1 MSDGKEEF
9 GISPV
14 ALDALERDFVEVMK
28 ELSAEDNLER
38 FRLEYEK
45 LHRALKKSH
54 DSEKRLI
61 KKCQELHQ
69 EITQNAAKVQSAL
82 RMSADDKHS
91 VDTLRQEIEKAWKMV
106 DNAHE
111 KESRAKETIQMLKKE
126 VNKLT
131 ALVEHGA
138 GLTLGQ
144 EHNLEKCITE
154 KRELTK
160 DCENLRVK
168 NDQQTYEL
176 RDLVDSVRRLETDVT
191 GKTSETV
198 RRTEAYQQLY
208 KEHENELRKRE
219 LAEAKVQDLHKAI
232 EKRTR
237 DIDTLKANVNMKS
250 GDIEKFERELKEDRD
265 KIHDLTI
272 KLEKLKRDYNSLC
285 EQATNGNALKE
296 QQNQEKDLHK
306 QLDVKQAQLER
317 AKSKLA
323 KLNKAVA
330 AQEAELAAQLEEK
343 AAEQKKLAWLVSAPT
358 TEKDP
363 ETGELKMSRRS
374 ESSAVAIQRIREE
387 MAKEEQLEASTDV
400 DVRLNPVDLG
410 SLDITTLGA
419 VLEMEKRRLEA
430 KERSVKERVRDK
442 NASISEYADEEQLR
456 VALEAQTHV
465 EEGRNVTLNEERDS
479 HKKEFQKLSEQIVAL
494 QQQQKQYEDAANAA
508 TRQYHESLEKVKK
521 SKREIAERQNDL
533 AEADKRL
540 KNQNAMYEQVL
551 SDRNLYSKNHNEAKE
566 EIDDLEK
573 KFKVMEQQINQLKDE
588 LKKRELELCEAHAR
602 HETVVKDHHT
612 AESQLKNLERDL
624 KEARGRAAELAEEI
638 KQLTQ
643 IIADCDTEKGKQQMK
658 FNSVTNERNI
668 LATQLIRRNEELSL
682 LYEKI
687 RIQQSTL
694 LKGESQYRE
703 RLVDISMLRKKVH
716 ELRTQLRTSLA
727 RIRYVEEM
735 RRQVTTLQRGLIRE
749 RTKVKALFEELQ
761 NPMNVHRWRK
771 LEGSDPAEYENIL
784 KLQTL
789 QKRLI
794 AKIEE
799 SRQKD
804 LVIREKE
811 KQYTELK
818 SVLARQPGPE
828 IAEQLTVYHENILKR
843 TEQLKRMAEELD
855 ANRTSVNE
863 LKQEIDRL
871 SGEHQD
877 VKKDFYTLKSKNTLM
892 LRERSLANASLA
904 QRTDAGDAE
913 FVVHNPAAQPR
924 FAGGGFCLSTH

>member
-1 MSDGKEEF
+1 MADGKEEF

-61 KKCQELHQ
+61 KKCQELQQ

-82 RMSADDKHS
+82 RLSQDDQNT
-91 VDTLRQEIEKAWKMV
+91 VDTLRKEIEKSWKMV

-111 KESRAKETIQMLKKE
+111 KEARAKDTIQMLKKE
-126 VNKLT
+126 VNRLT
-131 ALVEHGA
+131 TLVEHGA

-144 EHNLEKCITE
+144 ETDLQNFIIK
-154 KRELTK
+154 KREATK
-160 DCENLRVK
+160 ERDALQQKVV
-168 NDQQTYEL
+168 QQTHEL
-176 RDLVDSVRRLETDVT
+176 KELIENVRRLETEFAQKSADYHQR
-191 GKTSETV
+191 SD
-198 RRTEAYQQLY
+198 AYTTLS

-219 LAEAKVQDLHKAI
+219 LAESKVQDLHKAI
-232 EKRTR
+232 EKRSR
-237 DIDTLKANVNMKS
+237 DLDTLKANVGLKNQ
-250 GDIEKFERELKEDRD
+250 DIEKYERVIKEDKE

-272 KLEKLKRDYNSLC
+272 KNEKIKRERESLR
-285 EQATNGNALKE
+285 EQAENASGLHE
-296 QQNQEKDLHK
+296 QQSKEEKELHK
-306 QLDVKQAQLER
+306 HLDHKTAQLEKAR
-317 AKSKLA
+317 AKLT
-323 KLNKAVA
+323 KLNRAIVA
-330 AQEAELAAQLEEK
+330 QDTELERLQREKEQVSSLTGGFHERIAELMKTLERDQIEVEK
-343 AAEQKKLAWLVSAPT
+343 AERAV
-358 TEKDP
+358 KD
-363 ETGELKMSRRS
+363 K
-374 ESSAVAIQRIREE
+374 
-387 MAKEEQLEASTDV
+387 
-400 DVRLNPVDLG
+400 
-410 SLDITTLGA
+410 
-419 VLEMEKRRLEA
+419 
-430 KERSVKERVRDK
+430 VRDK
-442 NASISEYADEEQLR
+442 NLSITKAVREETLR
-456 VALEAQTHV
+456 HELTNESQVEAGKNRSLEQECEAHRV
-465 EEGRNVTLNEERDS
+465 ES
-479 HKKEFQKLSEQIVAL
+479 QKLSKKIAELQEQ
-494 QQQQKQYEDAANAA
+494 QRKYESAANAA

-521 SKREIAERQNDL
+521 AKREIAEKQDEL
-533 AEADKRL
+533 SEAEKRL

-566 EIDDLEK
+566 EIEEMDK
-573 KFKVMEQQINQLKDE
+573 RFKVKEQQINQRKDE

-602 HETVVKDHHT
+602 HDTVVTDHKAAEEAVEKLDGNLKD
-612 AESQLKNLERDL
+612 
-624 KEARGRAAELAEEI
+624 ARARASELAEEI

-643 IIADCDTEKGKQQMK
+643 IIADCDTEKAKQQMK

-716 ELRTQLRTSLA
+716 ELRTQLKSSLA

-789 QKRLI
+789 QRRLI

-811 KQYTELK
+811 KHYGDLK
-818 SVLARQPGPE
+818 GVLARQPGPE
-828 IAEQLTVYHENILKR
+828 IAEQLTVYHENIVKR
-843 TEQLKRMAEELD
+843 AEQLKRMSEELD
-855 ANRTSVNE
+855 SSRTGVFE
-863 LKQEIDRL
+863 LKHEMDRL
-871 SGEHQD
+871 NGELQD
-877 VKKDFYTLKSKNTLM
+877 VKKNYFTLKSKNTLM
-892 LRERSLANASLA
+892 VRERSLANNTYANSA
-904 QRTDAGDAE
+904 DAGDAE
-913 FVVHNPAAQPR
+913 FVVHQPVAQPR
-924 FAGGGFCLSTH
+924 YAGGGFCLSTH